1 MEEAAKGNHSA
12 HLLFKEKQTL
22 LFFLIDSL
30 VNWLKRYY
38 NSISRQSGI
47 VHKDKSEKLKVLNEW
62 ICEQW
67 LIGGCR
73 WPSAKPTIQSNL
85 LFLMGRLVELGL
97 LRPCGPRKQMKSIE
111 NWLVL
116 FYWWGGR
123 NLKIFDFQWRGP
135 RSSTNQLFL
144 LSLIKQSK
152 DICFIDGGEES
163 CWRAALP
170 FLHKKIN

>member
-1 MEEAAKGNHSA
+1 MEEAAAEHSTTINST
-12 HLLFKEKQTL
+12 KEKQTL

-116 FYWWGGR
+116 FYWCWMDVGCLVDWFFGG
-123 NLKIFDFQWRGP
+123 LWAGWPAKGSAK
-135 RSSTNQLFL
+135 RSQHQQTNNPSFNSTN
-144 LSLIKQSK
+144 KEK
-152 DICFIDGGEES
+152 
-163 CWRAALP
+163 
-170 FLHKKIN
+170 